1 MQLIVVSGLSGAGK
15 SVGLRVFE
23 DLGFYCIDNLPV
35 ALLGPL
41 TEDAIQGSEPRYD
54 RLAVGIDARA
64 RQSEID
70 AFPQQIAALRAAG
83 MMCSTLFLEA
93 DTDVILRRYSE
104 TRRAHPLSDTDTPL
118 GEAIVRERGVLAP
131 IANVADVVLDTS
143 HMNVHELREAIR
155 FRLGPDRGARLRVLF
170 RSFGFKHGVPDDV
183 DYMFDVRCLPN
194 PHWEPELRGKT
205 GQTPEIAEF
214 LERSPLCADMLDSII
229 GFLERWLPEF
239 EQQDRSYVTVGI
251 GCTGGKHRSVYL
263 AERLGRHFSERYPD
277 VLVRHSEL
285 T

>member
-23 DLGFYCIDNLPV
+23 DLGFFCIDNLPV

-41 TEDAIQGSEPRYD
+41 TEDAIQGRETRYD

-64 RQSEID
+64 NQADID
-70 AFPQQIAALRAAG
+70 AFPQQMAALRDAG
-83 MMCSTLFLEA
+83 VMCSTLFLEA

-118 GEAIVRERGVLAP
+118 GEAIVRERSVLGP

-155 FRLGPDRGARLRVLF
+155 YRLGPDRGARLRVLF
-170 RSFGFKHGVPDDV
+170 RSFGFKYGVPDDV

-194 PHWEPELRGKT
+194 PHWEPTLKDKT
-205 GQTPEIAEF
+205 GQDPEIGAF
-214 LERSPLCADMLDSII
+214 LEQSPLCRDMLESIT

-263 AERLGRHFSERYPD
+263 AERLGRHFSQRYPD

-285 T
+285 A